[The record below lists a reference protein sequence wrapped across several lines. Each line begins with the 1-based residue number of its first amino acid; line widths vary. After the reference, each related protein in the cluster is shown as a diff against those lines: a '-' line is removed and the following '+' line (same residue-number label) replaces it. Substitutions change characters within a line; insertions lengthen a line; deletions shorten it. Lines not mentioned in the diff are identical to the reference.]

1 MNLRCML
8 HVYYMDDWKCTIQA
22 TGRRSCEFV
31 EGGHLLCLAVAYNV
45 SLRRL
50 VAQEFDCIFW
60 FGTVEVAGGC
70 DV

>member
-1 MNLRCML
+1 MTGNAPFKQQDAVLANS
-8 HVYYMDDWKCTIQA
+8 WK
-22 TGRRSCEFV
+22 
-31 EGGHLLCLAVAYNV
+31 GHLLCLAVAYNV